1 MRGSPPRGA
10 PRFIAI
16 SALSQTLRLRT
27 DDRQTPA
34 RRRDDARRSRPGRLR
49 VSAVWLCRLVL
60 LGPRG
65 DRRVQFRSRPVL
77 VLEPRWLTA
86 FDRPIPAGWNGP
98 RMATLERTFP
108 FPRARYTGIL
118 EWITT
123 TDHKKI
129 GVMYLVTTF
138 FFFLMGGLLA
148 LGIRTQLATADNTF
162 LNAQQYNAA
171 FTMHGLTMVFLFVV
185 PVWTGFANYIVPLQL
200 GARDMIVTIFSL
212 RAPGMTFMR
221 ITLFCW
227 SVLVTSFLLVLAM
240 PFLTVA
246 GVLLLFDRMA
256 GTNFF
261 AVGQGADPLLW
272 QYLFWFFGHPEVY
285 IMILPGFGVISEVLP
300 VFSRKPIFGYRMIAY
315 SSAAIGFLSF
325 GVFVHHMFVAG
336 IDPALQVFFMAS
348 TMLIA
353 VPTGVKIFSWLG
365 TLWGGALRFRTAML
379 FAMAFIVVFTIGGIS
394 GVFLGSVPVD
404 VQLSDTYFVV
414 AHIHYV
420 LVQGALFCAFAAFYY
435 WMPKMSGRLLSEQ
448 LGRIHF
454 FLFFIGVNMAFFPMH
469 QLGLDGMPR
478 RTFHYPQSPEWA
490 SLTLVSTIGAYII
503 GISIAVFLFNFFHS
517 IVLGH
522 GRPAGDD
529 PWEADTLEW
538 ATTSP
543 PQPYNFARI
552 PVVHSARPLKEDVA
566 H

>member
-1 MRGSPPRGA
+1 
-10 PRFIAI
+10 
-16 SALSQTLRLRT
+16 
-27 DDRQTPA
+27 
-34 RRRDDARRSRPGRLR
+34 
-49 VSAVWLCRLVL
+49 
-60 LGPRG
+60 
-65 DRRVQFRSRPVL
+65 
-77 VLEPRWLTA
+77 
-86 FDRPIPAGWNGP
+86 
-98 RMATLERTFP
+98 
-108 FPRARYTGIL
+108 
-118 EWITT
+118 
-123 TDHKKI
+123 
-129 GVMYLVTTF
+129 
-138 FFFLMGGLLA
+138 
-148 LGIRTQLATADNTF
+148 
-162 LNAQQYNAA
+162 
-171 FTMHGLTMVFLFVV
+171 
-185 PVWTGFANYIVPLQL
+185 
-200 GARDMIVTIFSL
+200 
-212 RAPGMTFMR
+212 
-221 ITLFCW
+221 
-227 SVLVTSFLLVLAM
+227 
-240 PFLTVA
+240 
-246 GVLLLFDRMA
+246 
-256 GTNFF
+256 
-261 AVGQGADPLLW
+261 
-272 QYLFWFFGHPEVY
+272 
-285 IMILPGFGVISEVLP
+285 
-300 VFSRKPIFGYRMIAY
+300 MIAY

-336 IDPALQVFFMAS
+336 IDPALQIFFMAS

-454 FLFFIGVNMAFFPMH
+454 FLFFIGVNLAFFPMH

-490 SLTLVSTIGAYII
+490 GLNLLSTIGAYII
-503 GISIAVFLFNFFHS
+503 GISILVFLLNFFYS
-517 IVLGH
+517 IALGH
-522 GRPAGDD
+522 GKPAGDD